1 MSNPFLTSAVNRG
14 ENLVRQGTQV
24 PYNTSLERPQMVAL
38 NEPIPLDA
46 CMYTL
51 VKTGPDVNP
60 REVELLD
67 ATAIEV
73 LVLWGSNVLH
83 VSHVIPPHGF
93 VVGEAQDKQATC
105 DFFVPEEVLGVPR
118 LSLVANNQTSAI
130 VIPPGANGS
139 VEFPGEPRMSL
150 SDARLRAHPSSE
162 LPGAFELQLPLHGKA
177 RFQLGEFTF
186 QFACV
191 NAGRPCRKGFTAG
204 LETEVF
210 SFFGLSLAAV
220 GSFVTAMA
228 FLVPSENGIEDESF
242 NADQVYVIRQYLKA
256 AAEREAEALPTEQA
270 ANVDADNHE
279 GGTGIRAKNEEGL
292 MGDPTRRNTNGR
304 YGVAGPAN
312 NPDPHISHQAALEEA
327 RHFGLIGMLNAGLAG
342 DPNALTAPW
351 GREDTLG
358 RDELSARGNMW
369 GDEINGSYGLNGL
382 GLSGIGEGGGGR
394 GEGIGLGTIGGLG
407 NGAGLGRGQGFGLGN
422 GGLGH
427 GTHKVRVPLVRPDGQ
442 TLVSGRLPPEV
453 IQRIVRQNY
462 GRFRMCY
469 EQGLS
474 RNPNLQGRVQVRFVI
489 GRDGAVSNVQRGDS
503 DLPDSAVVGCVMGAY
518 YGLSFPQP
526 EGGIVTVAYPIMFQ
540 PG

>member
-14 ENLVRQGTQV
+14 EILARQGTHI
-24 PYNTSLERPQMVAL
+24 PYKIWGSSV
-38 NEPIPLDA
+38 NEPIAPDA
-46 CMYTL
+46 CTYTL

-60 REVELLD
+60 REVELLN

-73 LVLWGSNVLH
+73 MVLWGSNVLH

-93 VVGEAQDKQATC
+93 AVGETQGKQAAC
-105 DFFVPEEVLGVPR
+105 DFFVPEEVLGVAR
-118 LSLVANNQTSAI
+118 LPLVVSNDQTSAI
-130 VIPPGANGS
+130 VVPPGANGS
-139 VEFPGEPRMSL
+139 VEFPGEARMSL
-150 SDARLRAHPSSE
+150 SDARLRALASSE
-162 LPGAFELQLPLHGKA
+162 LPGAFELQLPLQGKA

-210 SFFGLSLAAV
+210 SFFGLSLAAI

-242 NADQVYVIRQYLKA
+242 NGDQVYVIRQYLKA

-292 MGDPTRRNTNGR
+292 MGDPARRNKNGR

-312 NPDPHISHQAALEEA
+312 NPDPHISRQAALEEA

-342 DPNALTAPW
+342 DPNAPTAPW

-394 GEGIGLGTIGGLG
+394 GEGIGLGTICGTTCLG
-407 NGAGLGRGQGFGLGN
+407 SGAGLGHGQGFGLGN

-427 GTHKVRVPLVRPDGQ
+427 GTHKVRVPSVKPVGQ
-442 TLVSGRLPPEV
+442 ALVSGRLPPEV
-453 IQRIVRQNY
+453 VQRIVRQNY